1 MCFNN
6 TQFAYKFALNLHF
19 RLKIPYYSVVKDRIC
34 CLLTSAF
41 AYVQKSAA
49 KLSRDVALTKRLT
62 G

>member
-1 MCFNN
+1 MFHN

-34 CLLTSAF
+34 ARLLLYEDAGT
-41 AYVQKSAA
+41 AA
-49 KLSRDVALTKRLT
+49 KLSREVALTKRLT